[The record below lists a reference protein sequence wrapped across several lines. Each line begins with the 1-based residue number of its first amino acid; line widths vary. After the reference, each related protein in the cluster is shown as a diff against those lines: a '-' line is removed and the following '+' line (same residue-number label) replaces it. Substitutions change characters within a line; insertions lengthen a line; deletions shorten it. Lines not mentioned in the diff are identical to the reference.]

1 MKFIP
6 ISIWNEAEL
15 NVNMTNGVLTN
26 ISFLGQDTGD
36 AVLRYNGKTNDV
48 YVYYAQTLYSP
59 KTSGQYGSDGY
70 GMQSN
75 WTYNPFNYQVGYH
88 VDMDGDG
95 EKDTLNTPYKTTNS
109 GTAKTD
115 VAYNVYTYAIPYGS
129 IDANSGYYFQNVDV
143 HKGTGAGGNDKG
155 YGGRNPAADPGNI
168 LYRRGDVVDPNT
180 GHYTHGD
187 SNQWTRGQNRD
198 AKFGTLES
206 YTRIEIY
213 NSMSNVSAGNAYDNS
228 AQNNGGVVS
237 WGNIPNRI
245 VYDPY
250 SMGNAATAAK
260 ELWNDLFSQRG
271 QLTARWQNGTTF
283 QRRPIYFHMDDED
296 GTEITAA
303 NQAELIEALEAGNTF
318 GMYAVAYFA
327 SPATTARL
335 NITVVPLQIEEDEND
350 QIVSV
355 DAWNL
360 HYYDAI
366 PEYVIV
372 TTEGGQ
378 RKRYRVS
385 RDENEVKRGDA
396 DAYVQGIQTQGA
408 SYAQGYENPTASL
421 VFRNGDLI
429 YFTVN
434 YLDSTLADPSITVD
448 MYTISGEIVDGV
460 ETTAAQKIAAQIE
473 NLVLNYT
480 DGDIATSETAITWG
494 SGEQSGNTA
503 LNENTPVTS
512 EKYPNAKTLGAWL
525 KAFEEDE
532 SNINGDTIYLNATAA
547 IDGTLLGGVSGGA
560 AAFEQTMTVTVYI
573 PSKQPST
580 INVHGAADNTVVLN
594 PYDYYMYLVTGDDSY
609 NPLPLNVDVTY
620 ASGETESVGVLW
632 RGVKEEGEGDELKYA
647 DDYVTTWYTLPETH
661 SREEG
666 FLKLQ
671 NDDTLYD
678 FNWSGWNM
686 AVQINSGVISGMR
699 FLEGGEWKDSP
710 SKNFV
715 SGTARVTFTSG
726 HVLELPVVLR
736 QSASGNSG
744 YAYIGYNVDVYQRTG
759 ALVEYDGCKLKQSF
773 RITYGA

>member
-1 MKFIP
+1 M
-6 ISIWNEAEL
+6 A
-15 NVNMTNGVLTN
+15 
-26 ISFLGQDTGD
+26 D
-36 AVLRYNGKTNDV
+36 A
-48 YVYYAQTLYSP
+48 
-59 KTSGQYGSDGY
+59 
-70 GMQSN
+70 
-75 WTYNPFNYQVGYH
+75 
-88 VDMDGDG
+88 
-95 EKDTLNTPYKTTNS
+95 
-109 GTAKTD
+109 
-115 VAYNVYTYAIPYGS
+115 
-129 IDANSGYYFQNVDV
+129 
-143 HKGTGAGGNDKG
+143 
-155 YGGRNPAADPGNI
+155 
-168 LYRRGDVVDPNT
+168 
-180 GHYTHGD
+180 
-187 SNQWTRGQNRD
+187 
-198 AKFGTLES
+198 
-206 YTRIEIY
+206 
-213 NSMSNVSAGNAYDNS
+213 
-228 AQNNGGVVS
+228 
-237 WGNIPNRI
+237 
-245 VYDPY
+245 
-250 SMGNAATAAK
+250 
-260 ELWNDLFSQRG
+260 
-271 QLTARWQNGTTF
+271 
-283 QRRPIYFHMDDED
+283 D

-303 NQAELIEALEAGNTF
+303 TYQTVLKKALEAGNTF
-318 GMYAVAYFA
+318 GMYAIAYFA

-335 NITVVPLQIEEDEND
+335 NITVVPLQTGQDESD
-350 QIVSV
+350 KIKSV
-355 DAWNL
+355 DTWNL

-385 RDENEVKRGDA
+385 RDKSEMVRGDA

-408 SYAQGYENPTASL
+408 SYAQGYKNTTASL
-421 VFRNGDLI
+421 VFRNGDEI
-429 YFTVN
+429 RFTVN

-494 SGEQSGNTA
+494 GGE
-503 LNENTPVTS
+503 LNVNTPVTS
-512 EKYPNAKTLGAWL
+512 EKYPAAKTLGAWL
-525 KAFEEDE
+525 EAFENDE
-532 SNINGDTIYLNATAA
+532 SNINGDTIYLNATAN
-547 IDGTLLGGVSGGA
+547 IDATLPGGASGGA
-560 AAFEQTMTVTVYI
+560 AAFMQTMTVTVYI
-573 PSKQPST
+573 PSKQPNK

-620 ASGETESVGVLW
+620 ASGESESVGVLW
-632 RGVKEEGEGDELKYA
+632 RGKDGKLKYA

-666 FLKLQ
+666 ILKLQ

-678 FNWSGWNM
+678 FNWSGWDM
-686 AVQINSGVISGMR
+686 AVQINSGVISDMR
-699 FLEGGEWKDSP
+699 FLEGGEWKESP

-726 HVLELPVVLR
+726 HVLELPVVVR